1 MSMTPDEWT
10 AEVRHRIA
18 TNEGCRP
25 TLYLDSVGI
34 PTIGIGFNLNRQ
46 DAQSALFAAGC
57 PNPLAVMN
65 GTASLTQPMIDAL
78 FSYSLRPILSEARA
92 SLPVGAFDALSD
104 ARRFVI
110 CDMIFNLGSEG
121 WMGFAATRQT
131 IGRAQS
137 MVKSNPATAH
147 TMFGQAADRMTN
159 SAWFTQVGNRAKRN
173 VAMMRTSGFCSPTG
187 DGSDIL

>member
-10 AEVRHRIA
+10 TEVGQRIA
-18 TNEGCRP
+18 VNEGCRP
-25 TLYLDSVGI
+25 SLYLDSVGI
-34 PTIGIGFNLNRQ
+34 PTVGRGFNLRRQ

-137 MVKSNPATAH
+137 MIISNPDTAH
-147 TMFGQAADRMTN
+147 KMFGQAADRMSH
-159 SAWFTQVGNRAKRN
+159 SAWYTQVGNRAKRN
-173 VAMMRTSGFCSPTG
+173 VAMMRASVFCSPTG